1 MPTNQHGITHA
12 GTIGLFDDPDET
24 AASNAHIERHEIRG
38 LEKVIRRE
46 NKRVLRKRRKDEKRK
61 DEKSPHHNPDKKPKL
76 SRPASWF
83 GTLFGGSKDVSPERT
98 PSRLVEKVKDRR
110 KSSPMPQ
117 GWEVVRKPA
126 TPEPVYTA
134 QDVDL
139 VDSPWLRECGM
150 VRVTS
155 GDAGGCHIVPKSRI
169 DKSD

>member
-1 MPTNQHGITHA
+1 MPTDLHGVTHA

-24 AASNAHIERHEIRG
+24 ATARAHADRYEIKDK
-38 LEKVIRRE
+38 EKAIR
-46 NKRVLRKRRKDEKRK
+46 RVLRKQRKDEKR
-61 DEKSPHHNPDKKPKL
+61 EASHSPQRLNSKPKL

-126 TPEPVYTA
+126 TPELVYTA
-134 QDVDL
+134 QDVDP

-169 DKSD
+169 EKSD